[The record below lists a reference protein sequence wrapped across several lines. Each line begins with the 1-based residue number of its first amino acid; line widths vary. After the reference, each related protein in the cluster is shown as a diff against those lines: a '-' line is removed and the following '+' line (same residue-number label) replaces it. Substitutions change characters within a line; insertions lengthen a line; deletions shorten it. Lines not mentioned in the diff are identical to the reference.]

1 MDEEGP
7 TMVVVVILVF
17 GSADV
22 GVGVSVGD
30 GADDDDDD
38 DDEDDDSGDE
48 VGSGCGESA
57 LIAPVRGDLEA
68 SAPPIPPPTA
78 ATTTIATTMAAI
90 QNDLR
95 RSPHNVA
102 GLGASLMSIEYATLW
117 VSVSGYR

>member
-1 MDEEGP
+1 
-7 TMVVVVILVF
+7 MVVVVILVF

-38 DDEDDDSGDE
+38 GEDDDSGDD

-90 QNDLR
+90 QKDLR
-95 RSPHNVA
+95 RSPHIVA
-102 GLGASLMSIEYATLW
+102 GVGASLTSIEYATLW